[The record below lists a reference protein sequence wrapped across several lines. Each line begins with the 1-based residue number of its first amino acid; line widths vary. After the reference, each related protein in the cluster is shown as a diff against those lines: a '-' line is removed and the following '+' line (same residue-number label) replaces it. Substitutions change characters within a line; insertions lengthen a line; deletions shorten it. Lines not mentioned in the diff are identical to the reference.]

1 MQRAQTAAGP
11 TRPKLLQALV
21 DAWRQPDVRQ
31 KLAFTLAMLVV
42 FRLVAHVPI
51 PDINKTQLENALDNN
66 PVLGFLNLFSG
77 GGLDNLSIVA
87 LGVYP
92 YITASIVM
100 NLLQPM
106 LPRLQA
112 LAQEG
117 ESGRNK
123 IQLYTYWL
131 AIPMSLVQGYG
142 QLILL
147 ENANAIT
154 GIGFGANEWL
164 PTISAIIT
172 MTAGTMFLIW
182 LGELITEK
190 GVGNGISLLIF
201 AGILASFPTL
211 FNSVGQSDIGWSG
224 IAVVIAIAVALVA
237 LIVFFQEA
245 QRRIPVQYA
254 RSVFRGGRMYRQSG
268 QSYIPLRVNSA
279 GMIPLIF
286 AFSIIIF
293 PSVLA
298 GWITGAAGEESQ
310 TWTRVQVPFDTL
322 DSDEPLNTLYP
333 DLAESGRIQVNAAE
347 VEWNAA
353 EDSFDDLLERINRTS
368 DANVL
373 TTVGPARARGTGQ
386 ALLDE
391 AGEPLIAWEVKN
403 NDVNSEF
410 ITLEDLEGNFIAT
423 TQVPTHEEPP
433 DDPFTFDIAEGQQ
446 LGVSPSWIVRAA
458 DWVQVNFSP
467 GRPLYWA
474 LSFVLVV
481 AFTFFY
487 TFVTFQQQN
496 LAENLQK
503 QGGFI
508 PGIRPGRPTQ
518 DYINRVLSR
527 ITWAG
532 ALFLGFVAVVP
543 FLATEFIP
551 DSTALTI
558 SSTGLLIVV
567 GVALD
572 TMRQIEAQLLMRN
585 YEGFI
590 R

>member
-21 DAWRQPDVRQ
+21 DAWRQPDVRR
-31 KLAFTLAMLVV
+31 KVAFTLAMLVV

-51 PDINKTQLENALDNN
+51 PDINRTQLENALDNN

-92 YITASIVM
+92 YITASIIM
-100 NLLQPM
+100 NLLQPVV
-106 LPRLQA
+106 PRLQA

-117 ESGRNK
+117 ESGRNR

-131 AIPMSLVQGYG
+131 AVPMSLVQGYG
-142 QLILL
+142 QLLLL
-147 ENANAIT
+147 ENARAIT
-154 GIGFGANEWL
+154 GIGFGAEEWL
-164 PTISAIIT
+164 PTVSALIT

-190 GVGNGISLLIF
+190 GVGNGISLIIF
-201 AGILASFPTL
+201 AGIVASFPTL
-211 FNSVGQSDIGWSG
+211 FNSVRLSDIGWSG
-224 IAVVIAIAVALVA
+224 IAIVIAIAVALVA

-298 GWITGAAGEESQ
+298 GWVTGAATEESQ
-310 TWTRVQVPFDTL
+310 TRVSVEVPFIPA
-322 DSDEPLNTLYP
+322 DSDVQISQLFTDGY
-333 DLAESGRIQVNAAE
+333 DLAEGGSFYVNEAL
-347 VEWNAA
+347 VEWSRS
-353 EDSFDDLLERINRTS
+353 DTFDELLEKINREA

-373 TTVGPARARGTGQ
+373 TRVESRNDPGTG
-386 ALLDE
+386 E
-391 AGEPLIAWEVKN
+391 TVTAWRIDANEIG
-403 NDVNSEF
+403 SRP
-410 ITLEDLEGNFIAT
+410 IRLEDESGNFIAQT
-423 TQVPTHEEPP
+423 EIPTHVQAP
-433 DDPFTFDIAEGQQ
+433 DDPLTPNIAEGQT
-446 LGVSPSWIVRAA
+446 LGVRPGWVIRAA
-458 DWVQVNFSP
+458 DWVQRNFSP
-467 GRPLYWA
+467 GQALYWG

-496 LAENLQK
+496 LSENLQK

-518 DYINRVLSR
+518 EYINRVLTR

-532 ALFLGFVAVVP
+532 AIFLGFVAVVP

-567 GVALD
+567 GVAID

>member
-31 KLAFTLAMLVV
+31 KLAFTLAMLVI

-51 PDINKTQLENALDNN
+51 PDINRTQLENALANN

-106 LPRLQA
+106 IPRLQA

-131 AIPMSLVQGYG
+131 AIPMSIVQGYG

-147 ENANAIT
+147 ENARAIT
-154 GIGFGANEWL
+154 GIGFGAEEWL
-164 PTISAIIT
+164 PTVSAIIT

-190 GVGNGISLLIF
+190 GVGNGISLIIF
-201 AGILASFPTL
+201 AGIVASFPTL

-298 GWITGAAGEESQ
+298 GWVTGAAGEESQ
-310 TWTRVQVPFDTL
+310 SRVSVQVPFEAL
-322 DSDEPLNTLYP
+322 DSDELLNTLYP
-333 DLAESGRIQVNAAE
+333 DLGSTGLFLVNAAE
-347 VEWNAA
+347 IEWDAA
-353 EDSFDDLLERINRTS
+353 EDTFDDLLDRINRAS
-368 DANVL
+368 DAYVL
-373 TTVGPARARGTGQ
+373 TRVESRTDPISSE
-386 ALLDE
+386 LLTTWRIDANKIGRE
-391 AGEPLIAWEVKN
+391 SIILADIEG
-403 NDVNSEF
+403 
-410 ITLEDLEGNFIAT
+410 DLIAT
-423 TQVPTHEEPP
+423 TGIPTHLEPP
-433 DDPFTFDIAEGQQ
+433 DDPLTPDFAEGQT
-446 LGVSPSWIVRAA
+446 LGERPPGIIRAA
-458 DWVQVNFSP
+458 EWVQTSFSP

-518 DYINRVLSR
+518 DYINRVLGR

>member
-147 ENANAIT
+147 ENARAIT
-154 GIGFGANEWL
+154 GIGFGAEEWL
-164 PTISAIIT
+164 PTVSAIIT

-201 AGILASFPTL
+201 AGIVASFPTL

-298 GWITGAAGEESQ
+298 GWVTGAAGEESQ
-310 TWTRVQVPFDTL
+310 TRVSVELPFAAV

-347 VEWNAA
+347 IEWNAA
-353 EDSFDDLLERINRTS
+353 EDSFDDLLERINRAS

-373 TTVGPARARGTGQ
+373 TRVEART
-386 ALLDE
+386 DE
-391 AGEPLIAWEVKN
+391 ISGETLTTWRIDN
-403 NDVNSEF
+403 NAIGSEP
-410 ITLEDLEGNFIAT
+410 ITLIDSEGNLIGIT
-423 TQVPTHEEPP
+423 DIPTHEEA
-433 DDPFTFDIAEGQQ
+433 DDPLTPDIAEGQT
-446 LGVSPSWIVRAA
+446 LGERPPWVVRAA

>member
-31 KLAFTLAMLVV
+31 KVAFTLAMLVV

-51 PDINKTQLENALDNN
+51 PDINRTQLENALDNN

-92 YITASIVM
+92 YITASIIM
-100 NLLQPM
+100 NLLQPVV
-106 LPRLQA
+106 PRLQA

-117 ESGRNK
+117 ESGRNR

-131 AIPMSLVQGYG
+131 AVPMSLVQGYG
-142 QLILL
+142 QLLLL
-147 ENANAIT
+147 ENARAIT
-154 GIGFGANEWL
+154 GIGFGAEEWL
-164 PTISAIIT
+164 PTVSALIT

-190 GVGNGISLLIF
+190 GVGNGISLIIF
-201 AGILASFPTL
+201 AGIVASFPTL
-211 FNSVGQSDIGWSG
+211 FNSVRLSDIGWSG
-224 IAVVIAIAVALVA
+224 IAVVIAIAIALVA

-298 GWITGAAGEESQ
+298 GWVTGAATEESQ
-310 TWTRVQVPFDTL
+310 TRVSVEVPFPSADADQPLTILFEDYDLSQDGSFYVNEALVTWSQTDTFEEVL
-322 DSDEPLNTLYP
+322 D
-333 DLAESGRIQVNAAE
+333 
-347 VEWNAA
+347 
-353 EDSFDDLLERINRTS
+353 RINQEA

-373 TTVGPARARGTGQ
+373 TRVESRPDPANVGQ
-386 ALLDE
+386 S
-391 AGEPLIAWEVKN
+391 INAWRIDAN
-403 NDVNSEF
+403 QIGAIP
-410 ITLEDLEGNFIAT
+410 ITLADEEGNFIRESGIA
-423 TQVPTHEEPP
+423 THEEPP
-433 DDPFTFDIAEGQQ
+433 DDPLTPNIAEGQT
-446 LGVSPSWIVRAA
+446 LGERPGWVIRAA
-458 DWVQVNFSP
+458 DWVQRNFSP
-467 GRPLYWA
+467 GQALYWG

-496 LAENLQK
+496 LSENLQK

-518 DYINRVLSR
+518 EYINRVLTR

-532 ALFLGFVAVVP
+532 AIFLGFVAVVP
-543 FLATEFIP
+543 YLATEFIP

-567 GVALD
+567 GVAID

>member
-106 LPRLQA
+106 IPKLQA

-117 ESGRNK
+117 ETGRNR

-131 AIPMSLVQGYG
+131 AIPMSIVQGYG

-147 ENANAIT
+147 ENARAIT
-154 GIGFGANEWL
+154 GIGFGPDEWL

-190 GVGNGISLLIF
+190 GVGNGISLIIF
-201 AGILASFPTL
+201 AGIIASFPTL

-224 IAVVIAIAVALVA
+224 IAVVIAIAIALVA

-310 TWTRVQVPFDTL
+310 TRAAVEVPFASL
-322 DSDEPLNTLYP
+322 DSDERLNTLLP
-333 DLAESGRIQVNAAE
+333 DLAPSGIFLVNEAE
-347 VEWNAA
+347 IAWNA
-353 EDSFDDLLERINRTS
+353 EDDTFEDVLERINQAS

-373 TTVGPARARGTGQ
+373 TRVESRSDPTGGSALTTWRIDNNAIGT
-386 ALLDE
+386 
-391 AGEPLIAWEVKN
+391 EP
-403 NDVNSEF
+403 
-410 ITLEDLEGNFIAT
+410 ITLEDIEGNFIALT
-423 TQVPTHEEPP
+423 NIPTHLEEPDNPLTP
-433 DDPFTFDIAEGQQ
+433 DFAEGQT
-446 LGVSPSWIVRAA
+446 LGERPGWVVRVA
-458 DWVQVNFSP
+458 DWVQINFSP

>member
-21 DAWRQPDVRQ
+21 DAWRQPDVRR
-31 KLAFTLAMLVV
+31 KVAFTLAMLVV

-51 PDINKTQLENALDNN
+51 PDINRTQLENALDNN

-92 YITASIVM
+92 YITASIIM
-100 NLLQPM
+100 NLLQPVV
-106 LPRLQA
+106 PRLQA

-117 ESGRNK
+117 ESGRNR

-131 AIPMSLVQGYG
+131 AVPMSLVQGYG
-142 QLILL
+142 QLLLL
-147 ENANAIT
+147 ENARAIT
-154 GIGFGANEWL
+154 GIGFGAEEWL
-164 PTISAIIT
+164 PTVSALIT

-190 GVGNGISLLIF
+190 GVGNGISLIIF
-201 AGILASFPTL
+201 AGIVASFPTL
-211 FNSVGQSDIGWSG
+211 FNSVRLSDIGWSG
-224 IAVVIAIAVALVA
+224 IAIVIAIAVALVA

-298 GWITGAAGEESQ
+298 GWVTGAATEESQ
-310 TWTRVQVPFDTL
+310 TRVSVEVPFIPA
-322 DSDEPLNTLYP
+322 DSDVQISQLFTDGY
-333 DLAESGRIQVNAAE
+333 DLTEGGSFYVNEAL
-347 VEWNAA
+347 VEWSRS
-353 EDSFDDLLERINRTS
+353 DTFDELLEKINREAG
-368 DANVL
+368 ANVL
-373 TTVGPARARGTGQ
+373 TRVESRNDPGTG
-386 ALLDE
+386 E
-391 AGEPLIAWEVKN
+391 TVTAWRIDANEIGSKP
-403 NDVNSEF
+403 
-410 ITLEDLEGNFIAT
+410 IRLEDESGNFIAQT
-423 TQVPTHEEPP
+423 EIPTHVQAP
-433 DDPFTFDIAEGQQ
+433 DDPLTPNIAEGQT
-446 LGVSPSWIVRAA
+446 LGVRPGWVIRAA
-458 DWVQVNFSP
+458 DWVQRNFSP
-467 GRPLYWA
+467 GQALYWG

-496 LAENLQK
+496 LSENLQK

-518 DYINRVLSR
+518 EYINRVLTR

-532 ALFLGFVAVVP
+532 AIFLGFVAVVP

-567 GVALD
+567 GVAID

>member
-1 MQRAQTAAGP
+1 MQRAQTATGP

-106 LPRLQA
+106 IPHLQA

-147 ENANAIT
+147 ENARAIT
-154 GIGFGANEWL
+154 GIGFGAEEWL
-164 PTISAIIT
+164 PTVSAIIT

-190 GVGNGISLLIF
+190 GVGNGISLIIF
-201 AGILASFPTL
+201 AGIVASFPTL

-224 IAVVIAIAVALVA
+224 IAVVIAIAIALVA

-298 GWITGAAGEESQ
+298 GWVTGAAGEESQ
-310 TWTRVQVPFDTL
+310 TRAAVQVPFASI
-322 DSDEPLNTLYP
+322 DSDEPLNALYP
-333 DLAESGRIQVNAAE
+333 DLATNGSFLVNNAE
-347 VEWNAA
+347 IAWNAE
-353 EDSFDDLLERINRTS
+353 EDTFDDLLERINQAA

-373 TTVGPARARGTGQ
+373 TRVETRSDPAG
-386 ALLDE
+386 
-391 AGEPLIAWEVKN
+391 GEPLTTWRIDN
-403 NDVNSEF
+403 NQIGTEP
-410 ITLEDLEGNFIAT
+410 ITLQDTEGNFIALT
-423 TQVPTHEEPP
+423 NIATHNDPP
-433 DDPFTFDIAEGQQ
+433 DDPLTPDIAEGQT
-446 LGVSPSWIVRAA
+446 LGERPGWVIRVA
-458 DWVQVNFSP
+458 DWVQLNFSP

>member
-31 KLAFTLAMLVV
+31 KLAFTLAMLVI

-106 LPRLQA
+106 IPRLQA

-131 AIPMSLVQGYG
+131 AIPMSIVQGYG

-147 ENANAIT
+147 ENARAIT
-154 GIGFGANEWL
+154 GIGFGAEEWL

-224 IAVVIAIAVALVA
+224 IAVVIAIAIVLVA

-298 GWITGAAGEESQ
+298 GWVTGAAGEESQ
-310 TWTRVQVPFDTL
+310 SRVSVQVPFDPL
-322 DSDEPLNTLYP
+322 DSDELLNTLYP
-333 DLAESGRIQVNAAE
+333 ALGSTGLFVVNAAE
-347 VEWNAA
+347 IEWDAS
-353 EDSFDDLLERINRTS
+353 EDTFDDLLDRINRAS

-373 TTVGPARARGTGQ
+373 TRVESRTDPLSGD
-386 ALLDE
+386 LLTTWRID
-391 AGEPLIAWEVKN
+391 N
-403 NDVNSEF
+403 NKIGRET
-410 ITLEDLEGNFIAT
+410 ITLADIEGDLIRT
-423 TQVPTHEEPP
+423 TGIPTHLEPP
-433 DDPFTFDIAEGQQ
+433 DDPLTPDFAEGQT
-446 LGVSPSWIVRAA
+446 LGERPPGIVRAA
-458 DWVQVNFSP
+458 DWVQTNFSP

-518 DYINRVLSR
+518 DYINRVLGR

>member
-31 KLAFTLAMLVV
+31 KLAFTLSMLVI

-106 LPRLQA
+106 VPRLQA

-131 AIPMSLVQGYG
+131 AIPMSIVQGYG

-147 ENANAIT
+147 ENARAIT
-154 GIGFGANEWL
+154 GIGFGAEEWL

-224 IAVVIAIAVALVA
+224 IAVVIAIAIVLVA

-298 GWITGAAGEESQ
+298 GWVTGAAGEESQ
-310 TWTRVQVPFDTL
+310 SRVSVQVPFDPL
-322 DSDEPLNTLYP
+322 DSDELLNTLYP
-333 DLAESGRIQVNAAE
+333 ALGSTGLFVVNAAE
-347 VEWNAA
+347 IEWDAS
-353 EDSFDDLLERINRTS
+353 EDTFDDLLDRINRAS

-373 TTVGPARARGTGQ
+373 TRVESRTDPISGE
-386 ALLDE
+386 LLTTWRID
-391 AGEPLIAWEVKN
+391 N
-403 NDVNSEF
+403 NKIGRET
-410 ITLEDLEGNFIAT
+410 ITLADIEGDLIRT
-423 TQVPTHEEPP
+423 TGIPTHLEPP
-433 DDPFTFDIAEGQQ
+433 DDPLTPDFAEGQT
-446 LGVSPSWIVRAA
+446 LGERPPGIVRAA
-458 DWVQVNFSP
+458 DWVQTNFSP

-518 DYINRVLSR
+518 DYINRVLGR

>member
-106 LPRLQA
+106 IPKLQA

-117 ESGRNK
+117 ETGRNR

-131 AIPMSLVQGYG
+131 AIPMSIVQGYG

-147 ENANAIT
+147 ENARAIT
-154 GIGFGANEWL
+154 GIGFGPDEWL

-190 GVGNGISLLIF
+190 GVGNGISLIIF
-201 AGILASFPTL
+201 AGIVASFPTL

-298 GWITGAAGEESQ
+298 GWVTGAAGEESQ
-310 TWTRVQVPFDTL
+310 TRVAVEIPFDRL

-333 DLAESGRIQVNAAE
+333 DLADSGTIQINDAQIAWTAA
-347 VEWNAA
+347 
-353 EDSFDDLLERINRTS
+353 DDTFDDLLERINQAA

-373 TTVGPARARGTGQ
+373 TRVETRSDPTTGQ
-386 ALLDE
+386 T
-391 AGEPLIAWEVKN
+391 I
-403 NDVNSEF
+403 NSWRIDANAIGPHP
-410 ITLEDLEGNFIAT
+410 ITLADLEGNLISLT
-423 TQVPTHEEPP
+423 TIPTHLEEPDNPLTP
-433 DDPFTFDIAEGQQ
+433 DFAEGQT
-446 LGVSPSWIVRAA
+446 LGERPGWVVRVAE
-458 DWVQVNFSP
+458 WVQTNFSP

>member
-106 LPRLQA
+106 IPRLQA

-147 ENANAIT
+147 ENARAIT
-154 GIGFGANEWL
+154 GIGFGAEEWL
-164 PTISAIIT
+164 PTVSAIIT

-201 AGILASFPTL
+201 AGIVASFPTL

-224 IAVVIAIAVALVA
+224 IAVVIAIAIALVA

-298 GWITGAAGEESQ
+298 GWVTGAAGEESQ
-310 TWTRVQVPFDTL
+310 SRAAVEVPFIAVDA
-322 DSDEPLNTLYP
+322 DEPLNTLYP
-333 DLAESGRIQVNAAE
+333 DLAAGGTFLVNEAE
-347 VEWNAA
+347 IEWNAE
-353 EDSFDDLLERINRTS
+353 EDSFDDVLERINQAS

-373 TTVGPARARGTGQ
+373 TRVETRPDPGGGE
-386 ALLDE
+386 ALTTWRID
-391 AGEPLIAWEVKN
+391 N
-403 NDVNSEF
+403 NEIGAVP
-410 ITLEDLEGNFIAT
+410 ITIRDIQGNFIRLTAI
-423 TQVPTHEEPP
+423 PTDQDPP
-433 DDPFTFDIAEGQQ
+433 DDPLTPDIAEGQTI
-446 LGVSPSWIVRAA
+446 GERPAWIVRAA
-458 DWVQVNFSP
+458 DWVQTNFSP

>member
-21 DAWRQPDVRQ
+21 DAWRQPDVRR
-31 KLAFTLAMLVV
+31 KVAFTLAMLVV

-51 PDINKTQLENALDNN
+51 PDINRTQLENALDNN

-92 YITASIVM
+92 YITASIIM
-100 NLLQPM
+100 NLLQPVV
-106 LPRLQA
+106 PRLQA

-117 ESGRNK
+117 ESGRNR

-131 AIPMSLVQGYG
+131 AVPMSLVQGYG
-142 QLILL
+142 QLLLL
-147 ENANAIT
+147 ENARAIT
-154 GIGFGANEWL
+154 GIGFGAEEWL
-164 PTISAIIT
+164 PTVSALIT

-190 GVGNGISLLIF
+190 GVGNGISLIIF
-201 AGILASFPTL
+201 AGIVASFPTL
-211 FNSVGQSDIGWSG
+211 FNSVRLSDIGWSG
-224 IAVVIAIAVALVA
+224 IAIVIAIAVALVA

-298 GWITGAAGEESQ
+298 GWVTGAATEESQ
-310 TWTRVQVPFDTL
+310 TRVSVEVPFIPA
-322 DSDEPLNTLYP
+322 DSDVQISQLFTDGY
-333 DLAESGRIQVNAAE
+333 DLTEGGSFYVNEAL
-347 VEWNAA
+347 VEWSRS
-353 EDSFDDLLERINRTS
+353 DTFDELLEKINREA

-373 TTVGPARARGTGQ
+373 TRVESRNDPGTG
-386 ALLDE
+386 E
-391 AGEPLIAWEVKN
+391 TVTAWRIDANEIGSKP
-403 NDVNSEF
+403 
-410 ITLEDLEGNFIAT
+410 IRLEDESGNFIAQT
-423 TQVPTHEEPP
+423 EIPTHVQAP
-433 DDPFTFDIAEGQQ
+433 DDPLTPNIAEGQT
-446 LGVSPSWIVRAA
+446 LGVRPGWVIRAA
-458 DWVQVNFSP
+458 DWVQRNFSP
-467 GRPLYWA
+467 GQALYWG

-496 LAENLQK
+496 LSENLQK

-518 DYINRVLSR
+518 EYINRVLTR

-532 ALFLGFVAVVP
+532 AIFLGFVAVVP

-567 GVALD
+567 GVAID